1 MGVNRRRWIAGATG
15 ALACAA
21 FPSEARASTPGH
33 FGRMA
38 PVVAHRGGAKLAPE
52 NTLAAFAAAITRGDK
67 AIECD
72 LQVTKDGKLVAF
84 HDRTLQRTTNGK
96 GTISRTDSKKL
107 MHLDAGRWKAKRF
120 HGEHP
125 PRLEDVLDLAAG
137 RASVFLELKHGR
149 RLVKRLQKI
158 IEARPHQ
165 WGEIALI
172 SFESDMLMQA
182 SQHIPQ
188 LPRMY
193 LRRRPMF
200 GRYGER
206 SIRKA
211 AEADATYIGFEDPGI
226 FPDIV
231 SRSHDAGL
239 GVYAFTVNDRR
250 RAQTLRTMG
259 VDGIITDNPTA
270 IQSALGEVE
279 LMTSLRSG
287 PR

>member
-1 MGVNRRRWIAGATG
+1 
-15 ALACAA
+15 
-21 FPSEARASTPGH
+21 
-33 FGRMA
+33 MA

-72 LQVTKDGKLVAF
+72 LQVTKDGKVVAF
-84 HDRTLQRTTNGK
+84 HDRTLNRTTDGS
-96 GTISRTDSKKL
+96 GTLARTTSSKLKR
-107 MHLDAGRWKAKRF
+107 LDAGRWKSKRF

-137 RASVFLELKHGR
+137 RASVFLELKRGR

-165 WGEIALI
+165 WGEMAII
-172 SFESDMLMQA
+172 SFESDLLVQ
-182 SQHIPQ
+182 SKERIPQ

-193 LRRRPMF
+193 LRRRPKI
-200 GRYGER
+200 GSYGER
-206 SIRKA
+206 SLRKA
-211 AEADATYIGFEDPGI
+211 SEAGASYIGFEDPGI
-226 FPDIV
+226 YPDIV

-239 GVYAFTVNDRR
+239 GVYAFTVNNQR
-250 RAQTLRTMG
+250 RAQRLRAMG
-259 VDGIITDNPTA
+259 VDGIITDNPEA
-270 IQSALGEVE
+270 IENALGEFE
-279 LMTSLRSG
+279 LMTSLKTQ